1 MRLCPKCDQP
11 VAENI
16 TLCPACGNEIGEGRK
31 YIDDYRIVDILHEG
45 HSSFL
50 CRAIRERTGEM
61 VMIRLFTPQS
71 GVDEKV
77 AARLTQELER
87 LKKLPDKGFVRHYAI
102 RQSTDGLWYRISE
115 WIDTESWGSLLTSGR
130 LEDRQVA
137 FDLFFQMASI
147 ITVLHNEGYFI
158 PHLILNDIML
168 VRAES
173 GKLEVKIDYKLSRF
187 FDPKHD
193 SPGPMLKQLLNVHP
207 DIANHRPLD
216 FRSDIWSLG
225 KIFVEL
231 LSADLEITDCLA
243 KVDELDLPEAA
254 KVLLKVMLADDPD
267 MRPRSMAEVAVS
279 LARIKEKPVEPSEQ
293 PAAEQPQPPA
303 AAARRLTIKGL
314 QNRISVLAILI
325 IILSVAGVLAWYQL
339 SQRKAGLENRME
351 DYANQ
356 YSPSIAFILVEYW
369 LDIENEK
376 MYRNLA
382 EGTGFL
388 VDSEGYMLTSRH
400 VVCPWLEDSNLL
412 ATVYHFREIEKMPE
426 LKYRIFLWFEGARAF
441 NRVSR
446 LIESP
451 DLTDVYFI
459 ENAFSTESEP
469 RLSIAGVPKSPV
481 QTRQM
486 ITSPLKDDFA
496 VIKIDQVPEG
506 LKPLPLDLKLD
517 SKNVSKL
524 SRLIA
529 IGFPLGSRTQDD
541 TVNAS
546 VTEGTVRR
554 SFENVIQVD
563 TSLYG
568 GNSGGPI
575 IDARGKVIGIA
586 AGVAMDI
593 AQGLMPTATPRWD
606 LGMVLPI
613 TNAAKFLE
621 ELKAGQAKWNGELDF
636 SIEKTLEKI
645 KLKATEGLWAEAQA
659 LADEELKG
667 NPQPEMVMAAGMMH
681 YCTGDNKGARKLF
694 SETLSMDT
702 ENPEARLMLFL
713 IDWLA
718 GNGGI
723 SSYRE
728 ALLAVDWR
736 SSAEFQGHL
745 VRVLEGL
752 IDEVSALDSWHTD
765 AEKSWLNYAVSLIRI
780 EGQDWEGAEKL
791 LREAVLTAD
800 SDDWEFFLASA
811 KLEQLQKRRRNAL
824 KTKDQWKDYKKDIEA
839 FNKSVKEK
847 LELDVKLKA
856 ELAPLMAKFIDE
868 TVAIK
873 EKQEAL
879 KSMAEIYSKNRKI
892 YVALAFYSAADEDW
906 AQSLEYIRTFL
917 NGGGRQNAD
926 RMSLGIL
933 EAGILNKQ
941 GLADETRASL
951 KAFVARTM
959 DPWYLTISDYLLGK
973 QTERSLLE
981 QAGASPENLLTAH
994 SAVGLWAEGSGDNQ
1008 KAIKHYREALGSFL
1022 DTWLEYD
1029 FSKERLRR
1037 LKQPQPSG

>member
-11 VAENI
+11 VAEEI
-16 TLCPACGNEIGEGRK
+16 THCPACGNEIGEGRK

-61 VMIRLFTPQS
+61 VMIRLFTLES
-71 GVDEKV
+71 GVDEEV
-77 AARLTQELER
+77 ADRLKQELER

-102 RQSTDGLWYRISE
+102 RRSGDGLWYRISE
-115 WIDTESWGSLLTSGR
+115 WIDTESWGTLLTSGR
-130 LEDRQVA
+130 LKDRQVA

-147 ITVLHNEGYFI
+147 LTVLHQEGYFI

-168 VRAES
+168 VKAES
-173 GKLEVKIDYKLSRF
+173 GKLEVKIDYKFSRF
-187 FDPKHD
+187 FDPKLD
-193 SPGPMLKQLLNVHP
+193 RPGPMLKKLLNAHP
-207 DIANHRPLD
+207 DIVNHRPLD

-225 KIFVEL
+225 KLFVEL
-231 LSADLEITDCLA
+231 LSADLETTDYLA
-243 KVDELDLPEAA
+243 KVDQLNLPEAA

-267 MRPRSMAEVAVS
+267 IRPRSMAEVAVS
-279 LARIKEKPVEPSEQ
+279 LARIKERPMEAVAQ
-293 PAAEQPQPPA
+293 PLPPA

-325 IILSVAGVLAWYQL
+325 IVLSVAGVLAWYHL
-339 SQRKAGLENRME
+339 SQRKEGVENRLK

-356 YSPSIAFILVEYW
+356 YSPAVAFVLVEYW
-369 LDIENEK
+369 LEVDNEK
-376 MYRNLA
+376 MYRNMA
-382 EGTGFL
+382 EGTVFL

-412 ATVYHFREIEKMPE
+412 AAVHHFRAVEKTPE

-459 ENAFSTESEP
+459 ENAYSTESEP
-469 RLSIAGVPKSPV
+469 RLSIVGVPKPPV
-481 QTRQM
+481 QTRQV

-496 VIKIDQVPEG
+496 VIKIDRVPEG
-506 LKPLPLDLKLD
+506 LEPLPLDLKLH
-517 SKNVSKL
+517 SKSVPKL
-524 SRLIA
+524 SPLIA
-529 IGFPLGSRTQDD
+529 IGFPLGSRTQAD

-546 VTEGTVRR
+546 VTGGNVRR

-563 TSLYG
+563 TSFYG

-593 AQGLMPTATPRWD
+593 AQGLMPTLTPRWD

-613 TNAAKFLE
+613 TNAATFLE

-636 SIEKTLEKI
+636 SIEKTLKKI
-645 KLKATEGLWAEAQA
+645 KEKATEGLWAEAQA

-667 NPQPEMVMAAGMMH
+667 NPQPEMIMAAGMMH
-681 YCTGDNKGARKLF
+681 YCTGENKGAGKLF
-694 SETLSMDT
+694 SETLSMDP

-718 GNGGI
+718 GKGGE

-736 SSAEFQGHL
+736 SSGEFQGHM

-765 AEKSWLNYAVSLIRI
+765 SEKSWLNYAVGLIRVK
-780 EGQDWEGAEKL
+780 GQDWEGAEKL
-791 LREAVLTAD
+791 LREAVLTSDAD
-800 SDDWEFFLASA
+800 AWEFFVASA
-811 KLEQLQKRRRNAL
+811 KLEQLQKRRRKAL
-824 KTKDQWKDYKKDIEA
+824 KTKAQWREYSKDIKA
-839 FNKSVKEK
+839 FNKRVKNH
-847 LELDVKLKA
+847 LEQDAKLKV
-856 ELAPLMAKFIDE
+856 ELPALMTKFIDE

-873 EKQEAL
+873 EKREVL
-879 KSMAEIYSKNRKI
+879 KKILEIYPKNRKI
-892 YVALAFYSAADEDW
+892 YVALSYYSAADEDW
-906 AQSLEYIRTFL
+906 SQSLEYIRTFL
-917 NGGGRQNAD
+917 DGGGRQNAD

-933 EAGILNKQ
+933 EAGILNQQ

-951 KAFVARTM
+951 EAFVGRTM

-981 QAGASPENLLTAH
+981 QAGESPENLLTAH
-994 SAVGLWAEGSGDNQ
+994 SAVGLWAEGSGDKQ

-1029 FSKERLRR
+1029 FSKERLKR
-1037 LKQPQPSG
+1037 LKQPSG

>member
-11 VAENI
+11 VAEEI
-16 TLCPACGNEIGEGRK
+16 SVCPTCGNEIGEGRK

-77 AARLTQELER
+77 ADRLTQELER

-102 RQSTDGLWYRISE
+102 RKSTDGLWYRISE

-130 LEDRQVA
+130 LTDRQMA

-147 ITVLHNEGYFI
+147 LTVLHQEGYFI

-168 VRAES
+168 VKAES

-187 FDPKHD
+187 FDPKLD
-193 SPGPMLKQLLNVHP
+193 RPGPMLKKLLNVHP
-207 DIANHRPLD
+207 DIVNHRPLD
-216 FRSDIWSLG
+216 YRSDIWSLG

-231 LSADLEITDCLA
+231 LSADLETTDYLA
-243 KVDELDLPEAA
+243 KVDELNLPEAA
-254 KVLLKVMLADDPD
+254 KILLKVMLADDPD
-267 MRPRSMAEVAVS
+267 IRPRSMVEVAVS
-279 LARIKEKPVEPSEQ
+279 LARIKERPFEEQAEPVP
-293 PAAEQPQPPA
+293 PPA

-314 QNRISVLAILI
+314 QNRLSILAILI
-325 IILSVAGVLAWYQL
+325 IILSLAGFFAWFQL
-339 SQRKAGLENRME
+339 SQRKESFENRLE

-369 LDIENEK
+369 LDVNNEQ

-382 EGTGFL
+382 EGTAFL
-388 VDSEGYMLTSRH
+388 VDSDGYMLTSRH
-400 VVCPWLEDSNLL
+400 VVCPWLEDNNLA
-412 ATVYHFREIEKMPE
+412 ATVQHFRDIEKTPK

-459 ENAFSTESEP
+459 ENAYSTESDP
-469 RLSIAGVPKSPV
+469 RMSIAGVPKSEV
-481 QTRQM
+481 QTRQV

-496 VIKIDQVPEG
+496 VIKIDRVPEG
-506 LKPLPLDLKLD
+506 LEPLPLDLKLD
-517 SKNVSKL
+517 TKSVPKL
-524 SRLIA
+524 SRLIT

-546 VTEGTVRR
+546 VTGGNVRR

-563 TSLYG
+563 TSLYS

-593 AQGLMPTATPRWD
+593 AQGLMPTVTPRWD

-636 SIEKTLEKI
+636 SIETTLKKI
-645 KLKATEGLWAEAQA
+645 KEKATGGLWAEAQA

-667 NPQPEMVMAAGMMH
+667 NPQPEMIMAAAMMH
-681 YCTGDNKGARKLF
+681 YCTGDNEAAAKLF
-694 SETLSMDT
+694 SKTLSMVP
-702 ENPEARLMLFL
+702 ENTEARLMQFL
-713 IDWLA
+713 IDWLV
-718 GNGGI
+718 GEGPR
-723 SSYRE
+723 SPYRE
-728 ALLAVDWR
+728 PLLAFDWR
-736 SSAEFQGHL
+736 SAGEFQGHL

-752 IDEVSALDSWHTD
+752 IDEVSALDSWHTEP
-765 AEKSWLNYAVSLIRI
+765 EKSWLYYAVSLIRAQR
-780 EGQDWEGAEKL
+780 QDWEGAEKL

-800 SDDWEFFLASA
+800 SAAWEFFVARA
-811 KLEQLQKRRRNAL
+811 KLEQLQKRRRKAL
-824 KTKDQWKDYKKDIEA
+824 KTKAQWQKYNQDVEA
-839 FNKSVKEK
+839 FNKSVKDK
-847 LELDVKLKA
+847 LEKSEKIEA
-856 ELAPLMAKFIDE
+856 ELIPLLTKFMDE

-873 EKQEAL
+873 EKREVL
-879 KSMAEIYSKNRKI
+879 TKISGIYPDNRKI
-892 YVALAFYSAADEDW
+892 FVTLAYYSAADEDW
-906 AQSLEYIRTFL
+906 TQSLEHIRTFL
-917 NGGGRQNAD
+917 DGGGRQNAG

-933 EAGILNKQ
+933 QAGILHKQ
-941 GLADETRASL
+941 GLADEARSSL
-951 KAFVARTM
+951 EAFAARTM
-959 DPWYLTISDYLLGK
+959 DPWYLTISDYLMGN
-973 QTERSLLE
+973 QTEKSLLD
-981 QAGASPENLLTAH
+981 QAGESPENLLTAH
-994 SAVGLWAEGSGDNQ
+994 SALGLWAEGGGDKQ

-1029 FSKERLRR
+1029 FAKERLKR
-1037 LKQPQPSG
+1037 LKQPSSE

>member
-1 MRLCPKCDQP
+1 MKLCPRCDQP
-11 VAENI
+11 VAEKI
-16 TLCPACGNEIGEGRK
+16 TFCPACGNEIGEGRK

-50 CRAIRERTGEM
+50 CRAIRQRTGEM
-61 VMIRLFTPQS
+61 VMIRLFTTRS
-71 GVDEKV
+71 GVNEQV

-87 LKKLPDKGFVRHYAI
+87 LKKLPDRGFVRHYAI
-102 RQSTDGLWYRISE
+102 RRSTDGLWYRISE

-130 LEDRQVA
+130 LQDRRLA

-147 ITVLHNEGYFI
+147 LTVLHQEGYFI

-168 VRAES
+168 VKAES
-173 GKLEVKIDYKLSRF
+173 GTLEVKIDYKLSRF
-187 FDPKHD
+187 FDPKLD
-193 SPGPMLKQLLNVHP
+193 RPGPMLKKLLSVHP
-207 DIANHRPLD
+207 DIVSQRGLD
-216 FRSDIWSLG
+216 DKSDIWSLG
-225 KIFVEL
+225 KIFVEI
-231 LSADLEITDCLA
+231 LSADLEIVDYLA
-243 KVDELDLPEAA
+243 KVDQLNLPEEA
-254 KVLLKVMLADDPD
+254 KVLLKFMLADDPD

-279 LARIKEKPVEPSEQ
+279 LARIKEKPVEPAK
-293 PAAEQPQPPA
+293 PPLPTPA
-303 AAARRLTIKGL
+303 AAARRLTIKAL

-325 IILSVAGVLAWYQL
+325 IILSVAGFVAWYQL
-339 SQRKAGLENRME
+339 SQRKAEFENRLE
-351 DYANQ
+351 DYANK

-369 LDIENEK
+369 LDIDNEK
-376 MYRNLA
+376 MYRNMA
-382 EGTGFL
+382 EGTAFL
-388 VDSEGYMLTSRH
+388 VDSNGYMLTSRH
-400 VVCPWLEDSNLL
+400 VVCPWLEDSSLV
-412 ATVYHFREIEKMPE
+412 ATAYHFMEKGKMPE

-459 ENAFSTESEP
+459 ENAYSTESEP

-481 QTRQM
+481 QTRQV

-496 VIKIDQVPEG
+496 VIKIDRVPEG

-529 IGFPLGSRTQDD
+529 IGFPLGSRTQAD

-575 IDARGKVIGIA
+575 VDARGKVIGIA

-593 AQGLMPTATPRWD
+593 AEGLMPTVTPRWD

-613 TNAAKFLE
+613 TNAANFLA
-621 ELKAGQAKWNGELDF
+621 ELKAGQVKWNGELDF
-636 SIEKTLEKI
+636 SIEKRLTAI
-645 KLKATEGLWAEAQA
+645 KKKATEGLWAEAQA

-667 NPQPEMVMAAGMMH
+667 NPQPEMIMAAGMMH
-681 YCTGDNKGARKLF
+681 YCTGDNRGASKLF
-694 SETLSMDT
+694 SETLSMDP
-702 ENPEARLMLFL
+702 ENPEAQLMLFL

-718 GNGGI
+718 GKGGE

-736 SSAEFQGHL
+736 SPAEFQGHL

-752 IDEVSALDSWHTD
+752 VDEVSALDSWHTD
-765 AEKSWLNYAVSLIRI
+765 AERSWLSYAVSLIRI
-780 EGQDWEGAEKL
+780 DARDWEGAEKL
-791 LREAVLTAD
+791 LREAVLSAD
-800 SDDWEFFLASA
+800 PDGWEFFVASA
-811 KLEQLQKRRRNAL
+811 KLEQLQKRRRKAL
-824 KTKDQWKDYKKDIEA
+824 KTKAQWQAYSKDTEA
-839 FNKSVKEK
+839 FDKSIQKKLEQDEKLKEK
-847 LELDVKLKA
+847 LS
-856 ELAPLMAKFIDE
+856 PLMAKFIDE
-868 TVAIK
+868 SVAIK
-873 EKQEAL
+873 EKREVL
-879 KSMAEIYSKNRKI
+879 KKISEIYPKNRKI
-892 YVALAFYSAADEDW
+892 YVALSFYSAADGDW
-906 AQSLEYIRTFL
+906 SQALEYIHTFL
-917 NGGGRQNAD
+917 NSGGRQNAD
-926 RMSLGIL
+926 RMGLGIL
-933 EAGILNKQ
+933 EAGILNLLGRK
-941 GLADETRASL
+941 DETRASL
-951 KAFVARTM
+951 EAFVGRTM
-959 DPWYLTISDYLLGK
+959 DPWYLTISDYLSGN

-981 QAGASPENLLTAH
+981 QAGESPENLLTAH
-994 SAVGLWAEGSGDNQ
+994 SAVGLWAEGNGDKQ
-1008 KAIKHYREALGSFL
+1008 KAMRHYREALGSFL

-1029 FSKERLRR
+1029 FSKERLKR
-1037 LKQPQPSG
+1037 LKQPSD

>member
-11 VAENI
+11 VAEEV

-71 GVDEKV
+71 GVDEEV
-77 AARLTQELER
+77 ADRLKHELER

-130 LEDRQVA
+130 LKDLQVA
-137 FDLFFQMASI
+137 FDLFLQMASI
-147 ITVLHNEGYFI
+147 LTVLHNEGYFI

-168 VRAES
+168 ERTES
-173 GKLEVKIDYKLSRF
+173 GRLEVKIDYKLSRF
-187 FDPKHD
+187 FDPKLD
-193 SPGPMLKQLLNVHP
+193 RPGPMLKKLLSVHP
-207 DIANHRPLD
+207 DIINHRPLD

-231 LSADLEITDCLA
+231 LSADLEITDYLA
-243 KVDELDLPEAA
+243 KVDQLNLPEAA

-267 MRPRSMAEVAVS
+267 IRPRSMADVAVS
-279 LARIKEKPVEPSEQ
+279 LARLKEGPSETAEQ
-293 PAAEQPQPPA
+293 PATEQPLPPA

-325 IILSVAGVLAWYQL
+325 IILSISGVLAWYQL
-339 SQRKAGLENRME
+339 SQRRAGFENRLE
-351 DYANQ
+351 DYANK

-369 LDIENEK
+369 LDVENEQ
-376 MYRNLA
+376 MYRNMA
-382 EGTGFL
+382 EGTAFL
-388 VDSEGYMLTSRH
+388 ADSDGYMLTSRH
-400 VVCPWLEDSNLL
+400 VVCPWLEDSSLM
-412 ATVYHFREIEKMPE
+412 ATVYHLIEMEKMPE

-446 LIESP
+446 LLESP

-469 RLSIAGVPKSPV
+469 RLFIAGVPKSSL

-496 VIKIDQVPEG
+496 VIKIDRLPEG
-506 LKPLPLDLKLD
+506 LEPLPLDLKLD
-517 SKNVSKL
+517 SKNIPKL
-524 SRLIA
+524 TRLIT
-529 IGFPLGSRTQDD
+529 IGFPLGSRTQAD

-546 VTEGTVRR
+546 VTGGNVRR
-554 SFENVIQVD
+554 SFEDVIQVD

-586 AGVAMDI
+586 AGVAMDV

-613 TNAAKFLE
+613 TNAANFLA

-645 KLKATEGLWAEAQA
+645 KLKAADSLWAEAQA
-659 LADEELKG
+659 LADDELKS
-667 NPQPEMVMAAGMMH
+667 NPQPEMIMAAGMMH
-681 YCTGDNKGARKLF
+681 YCTGDNGDARKLF
-694 SETLSMDT
+694 SKTLSMDP

-718 GNGGI
+718 GKGGE

-728 ALLAVDWR
+728 ALLALDWR

-752 IDEVSALDSWHTD
+752 IDEVSALDSWHTA

-780 EGQDWEGAEKL
+780 EGEDWEGAEKL
-791 LREAVLTAD
+791 LREAVLDAD
-800 SDDWEFFLASA
+800 SEAWGFFVARA
-811 KLEQLQKRRRNAL
+811 KLEQLQKRRRKVL
-824 KTKDQWKDYKKDIEA
+824 KTTAQWQKYSENIKA
-839 FNKSVKEK
+839 FDKSVKDK
-847 LELDVKLKA
+847 LEQDEKLKA
-856 ELAPLMAKFIDE
+856 ELAPLMSKFIDE
-868 TVAIK
+868 TVTIE
-873 EKQEAL
+873 EKQEVL
-879 KSMAEIYSKNRKI
+879 EKIAEIYPENRKI
-892 YVALAFYSAADEDW
+892 YVALSFYSAAIENW
-906 AQSLEYIRTFL
+906 SESLEYIRTFL
-917 NGGGRQNAD
+917 KGGGRQNAD
-926 RMSLGIL
+926 RMSLGVL

-941 GLADETRASL
+941 GLADETRTSL
-951 KAFVARTM
+951 KAFVDRTM
-959 DPWYLTISDYLLGK
+959 DPWYLTISDYLLGN

-981 QAGASPENLLTAH
+981 QAGESPENLLTAH
-994 SAVGLWAEGSGDNQ
+994 SAVGLWAEGRGDKQ

-1037 LKQPQPSG
+1037 LKQPSG

>member
-1 MRLCPKCDQP
+1 
-11 VAENI
+11 
-16 TLCPACGNEIGEGRK
+16 
-31 YIDDYRIVDILHEG
+31 
-45 HSSFL
+45 
-50 CRAIRERTGEM
+50 
-61 VMIRLFTPQS
+61 
-71 GVDEKV
+71 
-77 AARLTQELER
+77 
-87 LKKLPDKGFVRHYAI
+87 
-102 RQSTDGLWYRISE
+102 
-115 WIDTESWGSLLTSGR
+115 
-130 LEDRQVA
+130 
-137 FDLFFQMASI
+137 
-147 ITVLHNEGYFI
+147 
-158 PHLILNDIML
+158 
-168 VRAES
+168 
-173 GKLEVKIDYKLSRF
+173 
-187 FDPKHD
+187 
-193 SPGPMLKQLLNVHP
+193 
-207 DIANHRPLD
+207 
-216 FRSDIWSLG
+216 
-225 KIFVEL
+225 
-231 LSADLEITDCLA
+231 
-243 KVDELDLPEAA
+243 
-254 KVLLKVMLADDPD
+254 
-267 MRPRSMAEVAVS
+267 S
-279 LARIKEKPVEPSEQ
+279 LARIKERPPEDEEEPT
-293 PAAEQPQPPA
+293 AEQPLPPA

-339 SQRKAGLENRME
+339 SQRKAGFENQLEA
-351 DYANQ
+351 YANQ
-356 YSPSIAFILVEYW
+356 YSPSIAFVLVEYW
-369 LDIENEK
+369 LEIGNDQ
-376 MYRNLA
+376 MYRNMA
-382 EGTGFL
+382 EGTAFL
-388 VDSEGYMLTSRH
+388 VDRDGYMLTSRH

-412 ATVYHFREIEKMPE
+412 ATVYHFRELEKMPD

-446 LIESP
+446 LLESP

-469 RLSIAGVPKSPV
+469 RLSIAGVPKSAL

-496 VIKIDQVPEG
+496 VIKIDRVPEG
-506 LKPLPLDLKLD
+506 LEPLPLDLKLD
-517 SKNVSKL
+517 SKSVPKL
-524 SRLIA
+524 SRLIT
-529 IGFPLGSRTQDD
+529 IGFPLGSRTQAD

-546 VTEGTVRR
+546 VTGGNVRR
-554 SFENVIQVD
+554 SFDDVIQVD
-563 TSLYG
+563 TSLYS

-586 AGVAMDI
+586 AGVAMDV

-645 KLKATEGLWAEAQA
+645 KLKAADGLWAEAQA

-667 NPQPEMVMAAGMMH
+667 NPQPEMIMAAGMMH
-681 YCTGDNKGARKLF
+681 YCTGDNKEARKLF
-694 SETLSMDT
+694 SETLSMDP

-718 GNGGI
+718 GKGGE

-728 ALLAVDWR
+728 VLLAVDWR
-736 SSAEFQGHL
+736 SSAEFQGHV

-752 IDEVSALDSWHTD
+752 IDEVSALDSWHTG

-780 EGQDWEGAEKL
+780 EGQDWHGAEKL

-800 SDDWEFFLASA
+800 SDTWEFFVASA
-811 KLEQLQKRRRNAL
+811 KLEQLQKRRRKAL
-824 KTKDQWKDYKKDIEA
+824 KTKAQWQEYSKNIEA
-839 FNKSVKEK
+839 FNKSVKDK
-847 LELDVKLKA
+847 LEQDTKLKA
-856 ELAPLMAKFIDE
+856 ELSPLMAKFIDE

-873 EKQEAL
+873 EKQEVL
-879 KSMAEIYSKNRKI
+879 KKIAEIYPHNRKI
-892 YVALAFYSAADEDW
+892 YVALSFYSAASEDW
-906 AQSLEYIRTFL
+906 SQALEYIRIFL
-917 NGGGRQNAD
+917 DGGGRQNAD

-941 GLADETRASL
+941 GLTEETRTSL
-951 KAFVARTM
+951 QAFVSRTM
-959 DPWYLTISDYLLGK
+959 DPWYLTISDYLLGN

-981 QAGASPENLLTAH
+981 QAGESPENLLTAH
-994 SAVGLWAEGSGDNQ
+994 SAVGLWAEGSGDKQ

-1037 LKQPQPSG
+1037 LKQPAS